1 MYDTWYQVVVV
12 VIMVMLYEQEIHH
25 RMIVVMEILE
35 ILKPLEG
42 CEVVMMGIAC
52 MVLYMLVVDGCQG
65 VLGVKECPGKG
76 KVYT

>member
-12 VIMVMLYEQEIHH
+12 GIMVMLYEQEFQY
-25 RMIVVMEILE
+25 RMIVVMEILG
-35 ILKPLEG
+35 ILKPLGG

-52 MVLYMLVVDGCQG
+52 MVSYMLVVNGCQG